1 MKALPYWALFG
12 AVLLGSAFGQVDSAT
27 LHSRY
32 GEPTQVFTVRPGYQ
46 MTVLYGSEHQACRLE
61 ISSGQS
67 DSFESS
73 KETNQVLDTIVE
85 ELVPESTRGTVKR
98 DLTVYTG
105 FGGQSITTYESL
117 TIIRTKLTSRAT
129 GVLST
134 VVTFKEK
141 NCNGVIQPKQRA
153 SQ

>member
-1 MKALPYWALFG
+1 MIALPYWALFA

-32 GEPTQVFTVRPGYQ
+32 GEPTQEVFTVRPGYQ

-73 KETNQVLDTIVE
+73 KETNRGCYVSYGATE
-85 ELVPESTRGTVKR
+85 ENIDRFFRLNLRP
-98 DLTVYTG
+98 L
-105 FGGQSITTYESL
+105 
-117 TIIRTKLTSRAT
+117 
-129 GVLST
+129 
-134 VVTFKEK
+134 
-141 NCNGVIQPKQRA
+141 
-153 SQ
+153 